1 MLAVNSVVPAL
12 AVNVIIRGAAGG
24 FSVRAGMNITFL
36 SFIHGNSVRLRL
48 YSFPFALLPGEI
60 VVFSIGPDLVRWHR
74 LSRGAPPQIPGATIP
89 SR

>member
-1 MLAVNSVVPAL
+1 MLAVNSVVPAP
-12 AVNVIIRGAAGG
+12 AVNGIIRGAAGG
-24 FSVRAGMNITFL
+24 FSVRAGRNITFF
-36 SFIHGNSVRLRL
+36 SFIPGNSVRLRL

-74 LSRGAPPQIPGATIP
+74 LSRGAPPQIPGAPIS